1 MNLHNYHWRVH
12 IGDWLDTRTPIWN
25 GLCFQVPASAEA
37 PRKFIVATCFII
49 IYTVYCLD
57 TFCFLNLS
65 IHSPKLSPI
74 QLVNRSWPR
83 FGFSRPAAD
92 TRFAGS
98 HLSCF
103 QIASLGWW
111 HGWDCLTAWPW
122 FGMIWH
128 KGLWCREWMQQC
140 MEHLFFPIGVL
151 HQTCPLWNSQ
161 EFPNKKLGFIQT
173 KYYRNVGWT
182 NVLPCYLCPIFSC
195 TFRRFFYN
203 AFDLGS
209 QNLKNLYQPISY
221 NSTPH
226 IFLISWHIQAF

>member
-1 MNLHNYHWRVH
+1 MNLHNYHGRVH

-37 PRKFIVATCFII
+37 PRKFIVVTCY
-49 IYTVYCLD
+49 IYTVYCLYI
-57 TFCFLNLS
+57 FCFLNLS

-111 HGWDCLTAWPW
+111 HGWDCLTL
-122 FGMIWH
+122 IWNDMAQGFMVQRMDALLH
-128 KGLWCREWMQQC
+128 GTP
-140 MEHLFFPIGVL
+140 FFPPWCAESNVP
-151 HQTCPLWNSQ
+151 TV
-161 EFPNKKLGFIQT
+161 EFPGIPQQKARLHPN

-182 NVLPCYLCPIFSC
+182 NILPCYLCP
-195 TFRRFFYN
+195 T
-203 AFDLGS
+203 
-209 QNLKNLYQPISY
+209 
-221 NSTPH
+221 
-226 IFLISWHIQAF
+226 FLIHFP

>member
-1 MNLHNYHWRVH
+1 MEWPMLSSA
-12 IGDWLDTRTPIWN
+12 
-25 GLCFQVPASAEA
+25 CFCWGA
-37 PRKFIVATCFII
+37 PE
-49 IYTVYCLD
+49 VYSSDMLYIHCLLSLYILL
-57 TFCFLNLS
+57 LNLS

-111 HGWDCLTAWPW
+111 HRWDCLTAWPG

-140 MEHLFFPIGVL
+140 MEHPFFSRLVCWINP
-151 HQTCPLWNSQ
+151 CPLWNSH
-161 EFPNKKLGFIQT
+161 EFPNKKLGFVQT

-182 NVLPCYLCPIFSC
+182 NNI
-195 TFRRFFYN
+195 
-203 AFDLGS
+203 
-209 QNLKNLYQPISY
+209 
-221 NSTPH
+221 
-226 IFLISWHIQAF
+226 